1 MAKAKSNTQSLL
13 WQQLVRHRPRGGR
26 WLPSALQMES
36 TRCPALPAEPRV
48 KTNLNQP
55 FATAT
60 FGSEFLLACVI
71 PTWVNALHCKEGL
84 HSLAPH
90 CGMRGGEMSED
101 TIWGKSKYQC
111 IPGAKGEFLRF
122 SLTQNFK
129 EKLHPEER
137 YFFLGLIFMVKCFCC
152 SISDEGCVGLK
163 VNQSFILKARFQHKR
178 LNYCDHLML
187 LLSPGAPWSSWHSLS
202 GGVSQKILLVCFQ

>member
-1 MAKAKSNTQSLL
+1 MVEAKSNTQSLL

-26 WLPSALQMES
+26 WLHCALRLES

-60 FGSEFLLACVI
+60 FGSEFSLVCVI
-71 PTWVNALHCKEGL
+71 PTWVNALHCKAGL

-90 CGMRGGEMSED
+90 CGVRGGKMSED
-101 TIWGKSKYQC
+101 TICRESKYQC
-111 IPGAKGEFLRF
+111 IPGVKGEFLRF

-129 EKLHPEER
+129 EKHHPEER
-137 YFFLGLIFMVKCFCC
+137 YFLLGLLFVVKCFCS
-152 SISDEGCVGLK
+152 SISDGGCVGLK
-163 VNQSFILKARFQHKR
+163 GSQGFILKAKF
-178 LNYCDHLML
+178 
-187 LLSPGAPWSSWHSLS
+187 
-202 GGVSQKILLVCFQ
+202 